1 MRAAR
6 HHHEDMLQNKKK
18 EITQRLEL
26 DLQRKVNGAQ
36 ATHYDALRR
45 ATETHK
51 EKHELIK
58 NAELRQ
64 IQNKISSEF
73 NNNL

>member
-1 MRAAR
+1 M
-6 HHHEDMLQNKKK
+6 NKKK

-36 ATHYDALRR
+36 ATHYEALRR

-58 NAELRQ
+58 NTELRQ
-64 IQNKISSEF
+64 I
-73 NNNL
+73 